1 MKSIN
6 NENESLEKEKL
17 CIKNKRTNMTTTTGY
32 AKIENL
38 IDNECV
44 SKEALFDELMKWL
57 PDDKISKFAD
67 DYKRLCL

>member
-1 MKSIN
+1 M
-6 NENESLEKEKL
+6 E
-17 CIKNKRTNMTTTTGY
+17 TNPGY
-32 AKIENL
+32 VKIENL